1 MNKSLISLIILISAA
16 LVTTGEAWAAR
27 RLGGGQSVG
36 QQREIVMPRSP
47 APAPTAPGNA
57 AAPRPA
63 PSTAAAPTAP
73 PAPRPGI
80 GRWLGPLAG
89 LAAGIGLAS
98 LFGHEMGGILSG
110 VLMVLLA
117 VVAVTLL
124 LRLMRRAAPP
134 AVAGGGTWPAMGAET
149 DVAPPPSQ
157 VMTQPVEPVGVTAG
171 AARIPAGFDKPG
183 FERQARQNFV
193 ALYDAYDRGQLPI
206 LRELTTD
213 GMYAELQREITA
225 RGSVEQRVDITALD
239 AELLEVVTEG
249 RLHWASIRFSG
260 MLAED
265 VGLPPGPFN
274 EVWNLSKP
282 ADGSS
287 GWLLAGIQQVN

>member
-1 MNKSLISLIILISAA
+1 
-16 LVTTGEAWAAR
+16 
-27 RLGGGQSVG
+27 
-36 QQREIVMPRSP
+36 
-47 APAPTAPGNA
+47 
-57 AAPRPA
+57 
-63 PSTAAAPTAP
+63 
-73 PAPRPGI
+73 
-80 GRWLGPLAG
+80 
-89 LAAGIGLAS
+89 
-98 LFGHEMGGILSG
+98 MGGILSG

-117 VVAVTLL
+117 VFAVTLL

-157 VMTQPVEPVGVTAG
+157 VMTQSVEPVAVTTG

-213 GMYAELQREITA
+213 GMYAELQSEITA
-225 RGSVEQRVDITALD
+225 RGSVEQR
-239 AELLEVVTEG
+239 LEVVTEG

-260 MLAED
+260 TLAED